1 MDFSCV
7 EAVDSAEASPKIS
20 IKPEDL
26 QSELIADPMNGFE
39 EYDDLFYK
47 NQENDENEDSDD
59 DL

>member
-1 MDFSCV
+1 
-7 EAVDSAEASPKIS
+7 
-20 IKPEDL
+20 
-26 QSELIADPMNGFE
+26 MNGFE

>member
-7 EAVDSAEASPKIS
+7 EAVDSAEASPKTS

-26 QSELIADPMNGFE
+26 QGELIADPMNGFE
-39 EYDDLFYK
+39 EYYDLFFQ
-47 NQENDENEDSDD
+47 NQENEDSDD